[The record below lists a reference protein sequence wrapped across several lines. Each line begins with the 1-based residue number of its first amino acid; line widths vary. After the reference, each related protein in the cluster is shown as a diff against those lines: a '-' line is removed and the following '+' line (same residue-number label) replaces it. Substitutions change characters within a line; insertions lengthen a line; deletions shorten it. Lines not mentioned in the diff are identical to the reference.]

1 MSHSNPQ
8 DRLLQHQARIPER
21 RESIR
26 AALAKLHERQSPAVY
41 R

>member
-1 MSHSNPQ
+1 MSSSQQ
-8 DRLLQHQARIPER
+8 DRLLQRQARTPAR

-26 AALAKLHERQSPAVY
+26 AALAKHHERQSPAVY

>member
-8 DRLLQHQARIPER
+8 DRLLQRQARTPAR